1 MLVGIVVNNGI
12 VLIDYT
18 NLLIRRHHPL
28 RAAVMEA
35 GRSRLRPVLMT
46 SFTTLLGMLPMA
58 LATGLG
64 RELYVPLGITI
75 IGGLLI
81 STLVTLLLVPTVYAA
96 IHRRRL
102 EPRD

>member
-18 NLLIRRHHPL
+18 NLLIRRHYPL

-102 EPRD
+102 EPRG